1 MANICYET
9 SDVTRVQHQMDSILY
24 STASFL
30 PIELVELLEPSLSVV
45 HFMCGKHRFRALAG
59 L

>member
-9 SDVTRVQHQMDSILY
+9 ADVTRVQHQMDSSLY

-30 PIELVELLEPSLSVV
+30 LIEPVELLGPSLSGV